1 MIYGIDA
8 AGRGPLLGPRV
19 VAVVGIPAELVATL
33 QAAGFRDSKA
43 FGSSAAGKKKRGD
56 LYRAML
62 DMDGL
67 SFVQDTISVER
78 IDDFVGRGELNL
90 LEQLSARRSLEW
102 LRADKAATIYADGAA
117 LFRPLQD
124 EYPNLIAVNNGESAH
139 VAVAAA
145 SILAKHMRD
154 TAMADIEHEYERQG
168 YGKISGGGYL
178 NPGTYK
184 FLDAYRARNGGAL
197 PPEARKSWKLTGRPA
212 ATT

>member
-1 MIYGIDA
+1 MIYGIDE
-8 AGRGPLLGPRV
+8 AGRGPLLGPMV
-19 VAVVGIPAELVATL
+19 VAVVGIPAELVPAL

-43 FGSSAAGKKKRGD
+43 FGSTLRGKAKRAD
-56 LYRAML
+56 LFRVLL
-62 DMDGL
+62 DMPGIV
-67 SFVQDTISVER
+67 FVQDTISVER

-90 LEQLSARRSLEW
+90 LEQQSARASLEW
-102 LRADKAATIYADGAA
+102 MKADRAATIYADGAA
-117 LFRPLQD
+117 LFRPLRD
-124 EYPNLIAVNNGESAH
+124 EYPNLIAVNDGESAH

-154 TAMADIEHEYERQG
+154 TAMADIEQEYERQG

-197 PPEARKSWKLTGRPA
+197 PPEARKSWTLSR
-212 ATT
+212 